1 MNEKLDYVEMLEIPV
16 NTTNITFKPSTKKT
30 KKSKE
35 LESVKEEVIEKVNNT
50 KTEEKPKRQYKKKTD
65 LEKKEDPITNKNKPT
80 KKIEDKKIEESKVEP
95 SVTIKSKEKRSSF
108 NVIAMQVAV
117 IFMLLG
123 VILISNFYI
132 EESGI
137 NTFLKSVF
145 GTESASVDNREYS
158 DFDLTLPTGSVLE
171 NGIVTYNE
179 TDSVYSVA
187 DGEVSSITFGEDGKY
202 TITVKHSEKFSSV
215 ISGLNHV
222 YVEQGRAVFK
232 NIPIGYNQG
241 NVTMSFYNEEAIV
254 TNFMLDGNVLVWQ
267 V

>member
-16 NTTNITFKPSTKKT
+16 NTTNITFKPSIKKT
-30 KKSKE
+30 KKSRE
-35 LESVKEEVIEKVNNT
+35 LESVKEEIIEKVN
-50 KTEEKPKRQYKKKTD
+50 KGEQEEKPKRQYKKKTD
-65 LEKKEDPITNKNKPT
+65 IKKKETSVSAKSKQSKTVED
-80 KKIEDKKIEESKVEP
+80 KKEEDKKIEP
-95 SVTIKSKEKRSSF
+95 SVTVKSKPKSSF

-145 GTESASVDNREYS
+145 GTETVSVDERIYS
-158 DFDLTLPTGSVLE
+158 DFDLVLPSGSQIS
-171 NGIVTYNE
+171 NGVVTYNE

-187 DGEVSSITFGEDGKY
+187 DGIVSSIVQGEDGKY
-202 TITVKHSEKFSSV
+202 SLTVKHSDKFSSV
-215 ISGLNHV
+215 ISGLNYV
-222 YVEQGRAVFK
+222 YVEQGSEVFK
-232 NIPIGYNQG
+232 NIPVGYNQG
-241 NVTMSFYNEEAIV
+241 NVSMSFYNEDAIV
-254 TNFMLDGNVLVWQ
+254 TNFVLDGDALVWQ